1 MDTVTKLKQT
11 LGFWNVFCIAS
22 GAMVSSGLF
31 VLPGQAFDRA
41 GPAVV
46 VSYAVAAGLMIPAL
60 LATAE
65 LSTAMPRSGGSYFF
79 VERSLGA
86 LPGTLAGLGG
96 WLSLALKSAFAM
108 IGLGAIAAMFWP
120 GQERWIVKAV
130 AIGFCAVFAVAN
142 AFSVK
147 ATGRLQV
154 LMVAGLLVVLAVFVA
169 TGAPAVRQHP
179 NFDNFAGRG
188 WMNILGTAGLVFIS
202 FGGLTKVAEVSEEI
216 RDPGRTIP
224 GGMLLAWGV
233 VSLFYVAAVIV
244 TVGVLSPDRLNASL
258 TPLSEAAGEFL
269 GTPGVVLLSIAAA
282 LAFATTGNSGI
293 LSASRGPMA
302 MSRDGMLPPLLGKVS
317 RRFGTPQVAVLAT
330 AAFMIVMIAALSIR
344 DLVKVA
350 STMML
355 ILFLLMNASV
365 LIMRGSRIQNYRPL
379 FRMPFAPWL
388 PLAGIVAYAYLIV
401 EMALTMGP
409 APVITTGVFVA
420 AVAVWYVAYVRPR
433 ITRESAIVYLV
444 RRIVSRDMYRPALEE
459 ELKSI
464 ALERDEVVH
473 DRFDRLVADC
483 PILDIQES
491 LDADE
496 FFRRVSRTLAER
508 LDMPADDLRER
519 FERREAETSTVVD
532 PGLAIP
538 HVVVPG
544 ENRFDVVLVRC
555 REGIEF
561 PGHAEPVR
569 IAFVLVGS
577 QDQRNYHLRALMA
590 IAHISQ
596 EHGFTDRW
604 LAAPDAEHLRDI
616 VLLSGRA
623 RDKPKG

>member
-1 MDTVTKLKQT
+1 
-11 LGFWNVFCIAS
+11 
-22 GAMVSSGLF
+22 
-31 VLPGQAFDRA
+31 
-41 GPAVV
+41 
-46 VSYAVAAGLMIPAL
+46 
-60 LATAE
+60 
-65 LSTAMPRSGGSYFF
+65 
-79 VERSLGA
+79 
-86 LPGTLAGLGG
+86 
-96 WLSLALKSAFAM
+96 
-108 IGLGAIAAMFWP
+108 
-120 GQERWIVKAV
+120 
-130 AIGFCAVFAVAN
+130 
-142 AFSVK
+142 
-147 ATGRLQV
+147 
-154 LMVAGLLVVLAVFVA
+154 
-169 TGAPAVRQHP
+169 
-179 NFDNFAGRG
+179 
-188 WMNILGTAGLVFIS
+188 
-202 FGGLTKVAEVSEEI
+202 
-216 RDPGRTIP
+216 
-224 GGMLLAWGV
+224 
-233 VSLFYVAAVIV
+233 
-244 TVGVLSPDRLNASL
+244 
-258 TPLSEAAGEFL
+258 
-269 GTPGVVLLSIAAA
+269 
-282 LAFATTGNSGI
+282 
-293 LSASRGPMA
+293 
-302 MSRDGMLPPLLGKVS
+302 
-317 RRFGTPQVAVLAT
+317 
-330 AAFMIVMIAALSIR
+330 
-344 DLVKVA
+344 
-350 STMML
+350 
-355 ILFLLMNASV
+355 
-365 LIMRGSRIQNYRPL
+365 
-379 FRMPFAPWL
+379 
-388 PLAGIVAYAYLIV
+388 
-401 EMALTMGP
+401 
-409 APVITTGVFVA
+409 
-420 AVAVWYVAYVRPR
+420 
-433 ITRESAIVYLV
+433 
-444 RRIVSRDMYRPALEE
+444 MYRPALEE